1 MQTYPK
7 AIAGLIDEL
16 RKLPGIGPKTAQRLA
31 FHLVVSGK
39 SSIDLLIDS
48 LAEVRDTMGYCSVG
62 GNLTDIDP
70 CAICQ
75 DPQRD
80 ASVICVVGYPKDVL
94 AIERVGGYKG
104 LYHVL
109 HGYIEPLK
117 GIGPDDIRVKELIA
131 RVTGAGQAGRPLE
144 TGQTGGTVE
153 QAGHAGQHTKQAGH
167 LAQAGQS
174 AKMGQA
180 QQVSGTGQ
188 ARLGSQ
194 VKEVILAT
202 NPDID
207 GETTA
212 LYLARALKPL
222 GVKVTRLA
230 RGLPFGA
237 DLDYADEVTLARAL
251 EGRSEI

>member
-1 MQTYPK
+1 M
-7 AIAGLIDEL
+7 
-16 RKLPGIGPKTAQRLA
+16 PGIGPKTAQRLA

-39 SSIDLLIDS
+39 SSIDMLINS
-48 LAEVRDTMGYCSVG
+48 LAEVRDTIGYCSAC
-62 GNLTDIDP
+62 GNLTDVDP
-70 CAICQ
+70 CSICQ
-75 DPQRD
+75 DPKRD
-80 ASVICVVGYPKDVL
+80 TSTICVVGYPKDVL

-131 RVTGAGQAGRPLE
+131 RVKDNPG
-144 TGQTGGTVE
+144 
-153 QAGHAGQHTKQAGH
+153 
-167 LAQAGQS
+167 
-174 AKMGQA
+174 
-180 QQVSGTGQ
+180 
-188 ARLGSQ
+188 Q

-212 LYLARALKPL
+212 LYLAKALKPL

>member
-1 MQTYPK
+1 MQGYPK
-7 AIAGLIDEL
+7 AISGLIDEL

-31 FHLVVSGK
+31 FHMVVSGK
-39 SSIDLLIDS
+39 SSIDLLINS
-48 LAEVRDTMGYCSVG
+48 LAEVRDTIGYCSVC

-75 DPQRD
+75 APDRD
-80 ASVICVVGYPKDVL
+80 ASIICVVGYPKDVL

-104 LYHVL
+104 LFHVL

-117 GIGPDDIRVKELIA
+117 GVGPDDIRVKELIA
-131 RVTGAGQAGRPLE
+131 RVKHNAG
-144 TGQTGGTVE
+144 
-153 QAGHAGQHTKQAGH
+153 
-167 LAQAGQS
+167 
-174 AKMGQA
+174 
-180 QQVSGTGQ
+180 
-188 ARLGSQ
+188 Q

-212 LYLARALKPL
+212 LYLARVLKPL
-222 GVKVTRLA
+222 GIKVTRLA

-237 DLDYADEVTLARAL
+237 DLDYADEVTLSRAL
-251 EGRSEI
+251 EGRSEM

>member
-1 MQTYPK
+1 MQGYPK
-7 AIAGLIDEL
+7 AISGLIDEL

-31 FHLVVSGK
+31 FHMVVSGK
-39 SSIDLLIDS
+39 SSIDLLINS
-48 LAEVRDTMGYCSVG
+48 LAEVRDTIGYCSVC

-75 DPQRD
+75 APDRD
-80 ASVICVVGYPKDVL
+80 ASIICVVGYPKDVL

-104 LYHVL
+104 LFHVL

-117 GIGPDDIRVKELIA
+117 GVGPDDIRVKELIA
-131 RVTGAGQAGRPLE
+131 RVKHNAG
-144 TGQTGGTVE
+144 
-153 QAGHAGQHTKQAGH
+153 
-167 LAQAGQS
+167 
-174 AKMGQA
+174 
-180 QQVSGTGQ
+180 
-188 ARLGSQ
+188 Q

-212 LYLARALKPL
+212 LYLARVLKPL
-222 GVKVTRLA
+222 GIKVTRLA

-237 DLDYADEVTLARAL
+237 NLDYADEVTLSRAL
-251 EGRSEI
+251 EGRSEM

>member
-16 RKLPGIGPKTAQRLA
+16 RKIPGIGPKTAQRLA

-48 LAEVRDTMGYCSVG
+48 LAEVRDTIGYCSVC

-131 RVTGAGQAGRPLE
+131 RVTGAG
-144 TGQTGGTVE
+144 
-153 QAGHAGQHTKQAGH
+153 QAGH

>member
-1 MQTYPK
+1 VASTCPSNGDPMQGYPK
-7 AIAGLIDEL
+7 AISGLIDEL

-31 FHLVVSGK
+31 FHMVVSGK
-39 SSIDLLIDS
+39 SSIDLLINS
-48 LAEVRDTMGYCSVG
+48 LAEVRDTIGYCSVC

-75 DPQRD
+75 APDRD
-80 ASVICVVGYPKDVL
+80 ASIICVVGYPKDVL

-104 LYHVL
+104 LFHVL

-117 GIGPDDIRVKELIA
+117 GVGPDDIRVKELIA
-131 RVTGAGQAGRPLE
+131 RVKHNAG
-144 TGQTGGTVE
+144 
-153 QAGHAGQHTKQAGH
+153 
-167 LAQAGQS
+167 
-174 AKMGQA
+174 
-180 QQVSGTGQ
+180 
-188 ARLGSQ
+188 Q

-212 LYLARALKPL
+212 LYLARVLKPL

-237 DLDYADEVTLARAL
+237 DLDYADEVTLSRAL
-251 EGRSEI
+251 EGRSEM